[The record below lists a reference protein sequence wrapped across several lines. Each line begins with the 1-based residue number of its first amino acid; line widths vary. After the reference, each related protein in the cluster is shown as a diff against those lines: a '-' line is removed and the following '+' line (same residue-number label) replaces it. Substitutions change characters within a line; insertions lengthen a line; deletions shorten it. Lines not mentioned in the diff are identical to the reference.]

1 MPAEKRNEFL
11 DIDDSED
18 EQSQGYDS
26 DADEIQKGGRSSKRR
41 RVLEEDDHD
50 DDEADLSDEE
60 EEKQKEES
68 ADGKKK
74 QQNEAPDSKDADA
87 QDPDS
92 AREKSPSSSS
102 TTSKKKT
109 KGLSKK
115 NLLATEKAIRK
126 SGVIYLSRIPP
137 YMKPHKLRTLLTPCG
152 EINRIFLAPEDPAA
166 RTRRIKAGGNKKRL
180 FTEGWVEFV
189 SKKDAKRACDL
200 LNARPIGGK
209 KGSYYC
215 DDVWN
220 MVYLKGF
227 KWRHLTEQIA
237 AEDAERASRMRAEIS
252 KDTRENKE
260 FVRNV
265 ERAKFLDGVRATKE
279 GKKRKR
285 SESVGAGLD
294 GEDMGDGEGGAAGDA
309 ATAREEGETKS
320 RKKDD
325 GGTDGEG
332 VWKAKRSMTFKQV
345 PLAEK
350 PDKVEQPEYVTRV
363 LSKIF

>member
-1 MPAEKRNEFL
+1 MAPEKRNEFL
-11 DIDDSED
+11 EIDDSED
-18 EQSQGYDS
+18 EQGQGYDS
-26 DADEIQKGGRSSKRR
+26 DADDIRKGGRSSKRR
-41 RVLEEDDHD
+41 RILEQNED
-50 DDEADLSDEE
+50 DDEGADLSEEEE
-60 EEKQKEES
+60 EEKQKEGT
-68 ADGKKK
+68 DR
-74 QQNEAPDSKDADA
+74 KDADA
-87 QDPDS
+87 DADALDPTS
-92 AREKSPSSSS
+92 TTSTSQSREKAPSSSS
-102 TTSKKKT
+102 AATKKT
-109 KGLSKK
+109 KGISQK
-115 NLLATEKAIRK
+115 NLLATEKAMRQ

-137 YMKPHKLRTLLTPCG
+137 YMKPQKLRSLLTPCG

-166 RTRRIKAGGNKKRL
+166 RTRRVKAGGNKKRL

-189 SKKDAKRACDL
+189 SKKDAKLTCDM

-252 KDTRENKE
+252 RDTRENKE

-279 GKKRKR
+279 AKKRKR
-285 SESVGAGLD
+285 SGSAAAAAAEVGAGK
-294 GEDMGDGEGGAAGDA
+294 GEGEGDA
-309 ATAREEGETKS
+309 VAER
-320 RKKDD
+320 
-325 GGTDGEG
+325 G
-332 VWKAKRSMTFKQV
+332 VVWEAKRSMTFKQAS
-345 PLAEK
+345 LAK
-350 PDKVEQPEYVTRV
+350 RSDKIEQPEHVTRV

>member
-1 MPAEKRNEFL
+1 MAAEKRNEFL
-11 DIDDSED
+11 EIDDSED
-18 EQSQGYDS
+18 EHSQGYDS
-26 DADEIQKGGRSSKRR
+26 EADEIQKGGRSSKRR
-41 RVLEEDDHD
+41 KVLDRDDDDD
-50 DDEADLSDEE
+50 DDEVDLSEEEE
-60 EEKQKEES
+60 EEKKQKE
-68 ADGKKK
+68 AD
-74 QQNEAPDSKDADA
+74 ASDRKDVDA

-92 AREKSPSSSS
+92 TTSASQSREKSPSSS
-102 TTSKKKT
+102 KKKT
-109 KGLSKK
+109 KGISQKQ
-115 NLLATEKAIRK
+115 LLATEKALRK

-137 YMKPHKLRTLLTPCG
+137 YMKPQKLRSLLTPFG
-152 EINRIFLAPEDPAA
+152 ELNRIFLAPEDPAS

-189 SKKDAKRACDL
+189 SKKDAKRTCEL

-252 KDTRENKE
+252 RDTRENRE

-265 ERAKFLDGVRATKE
+265 ERAKFLDGVRATRE
-279 GKKRKR
+279 AKKRKR
-285 SESVGAGLD
+285 SESA
-294 GEDMGDGEGGAAGDA
+294 GEGGEDVGDDVA
-309 ATAREEGETKS
+309 EREDGETKE

-325 GGTDGEG
+325 GDDGGEKT
-332 VWKAKRSMTFKQV
+332 WKAKRSMTFKQV

-350 PDKVEQPEYVTRV
+350 SDKVEQPEYVTRV